1 MAVSQPIYGA
11 RVGETDQYGAPEIR
25 NARLGVLPLGLPP
38 GEVSLRAQVFIAGH
52 QPTVNFTFL
61 ALPTGDKNFVFGEG
75 DVTQTLRIR
84 GDDHAVVGEPAV
96 HTAAQSVRPVGLD
109 SLASTPPSVIHAEQ
123 FLGWLFNFVDP
134 PPAPDGWHF
143 YWGDNKRYIRAAGF
157 LSGQPGAPE
166 LRMPVVI
173 RPVGISP
180 SDVSNP
186 QVWLTSV
193 LEGWDFK
200 FLDPRPPLSYNF
212 VFGEQAAQQV
222 FARGFTALEVGEH
235 VVRTAAQTISPEG
248 WRSAVVSTAFV
259 GWERRGRWPFYF
271 TQGYTRPNAK
281 NVPFIFA
288 GGRQID
294 VGGWDSSEFGQH
306 IVRLNR
312 TEIYPVGIWPATQFG
327 TAEVSLRGDKI
338 KPPGW
343 DSGVV
348 GEPSIFKP
356 IVAHG
361 WDSMVF
367 QNNTVVYNWIQE
379 IHTYPFLDQP
389 PVPSDKAVVMNRT
402 QYLYMQGGASKAEY
416 GTPKVTN
423 EFQAIK
429 PTMMAPSSKWGT
441 AWLSFSP
448 RTVGPEIGRASCRER
463 V

>member
-1 MAVSQPIYGA
+1 MK
-11 RVGETDQYGAPEIR
+11 RC
-25 NARLGVLPLGLPP
+25 LFVLMCLL
-38 GEVSLRAQVFIAGH
+38 L
-52 QPTVNFTFL
+52 L
-61 ALPTGDKNFVFGEG
+61 
-75 DVTQTLRIR
+75 
-84 GDDHAVVGEPAV
+84 
-96 HTAAQSVRPVGLD
+96 
-109 SLASTPPSVIHAEQ
+109 STCIK
-123 FLGWLFNFVDP
+123 
-134 PPAPDGWHF
+134 
-143 YWGDNKRYIRAAGF
+143 KRYKYEYPIA
-157 LSGQPGAPE
+157 E
-166 LRMPVVI
+166 I
-173 RPVGISP
+173 
-180 SDVSNP
+180 
-186 QVWLTSV
+186 
-193 LEGWDFK
+193 
-200 FLDPRPPLSYNF
+200 Y
-212 VFGEQAAQQV
+212 
-222 FARGFTALEVGEH
+222 
-235 VVRTAAQTISPEG
+235 
-248 WRSAVVSTAFV
+248 
-259 GWERRGRWPFYF
+259 
-271 TQGYTRPNAK
+271 
-281 NVPFIFA
+281 VPFIFA

-448 RTVGPEIGRASCRER
+448 RTVGPVYFERELER
-463 V
+463 LPSRRKRLPSRQTPALQRKHTTTRQANPVEPPPPPPNANPPAERQPTFLIISAE

>member
-259 GWERRGRWPFYF
+259 GRERRGRWPFYF

-288 GGRQID
+288 
-294 VGGWDSSEFGQH
+294 
-306 IVRLNR
+306 
-312 TEIYPVGIWPATQFG
+312 
-327 TAEVSLRGDKI
+327 
-338 KPPGW
+338 
-343 DSGVV
+343 
-348 GEPSIFKP
+348 
-356 IVAHG
+356 
-361 WDSMVF
+361 
-367 QNNTVVYNWIQE
+367 
-379 IHTYPFLDQP
+379 
-389 PVPSDKAVVMNRT
+389 
-402 QYLYMQGGASKAEY
+402 
-416 GTPKVTN
+416 
-423 EFQAIK
+423 
-429 PTMMAPSSKWGT
+429 
-441 AWLSFSP
+441 
-448 RTVGPEIGRASCRER
+448 
-463 V
+463 